1 MKRRI
6 LCLMASLL
14 LVGAVSAQNWGDNP
28 DSHAQPSNTPIVATV
43 QINGNTVAA
52 TPTSDYRLGAFI
64 DGNLWGIAA
73 PHTDGKFWIQVF
85 YETAGEEISFKLY
98 DGQNE
103 YTTCTVVEPT
113 TMTAVTTSEAGAVV
127 TLNFTNGQTV
137 ELAAGYNWW
146 STNLDVT
153 LDELKAALVAAMPST
168 TFIRIT
174 AQNGSYATYNGT
186 NWRGT
191 LSGWDITKFYIIQT
205 NESCEL
211 TLTAQPV
218 NPAERPIT
226 IVPNYNWIAFP
237 LSEPT
242 AVSTAF
248 TGYTATNN
256 DRVTAQDGKYATYN
270 GNTHSWRGQLTTLQP
285 GKGYIF
291 SSQATGN
298 QTLIF
303 QSSAE

>member
-6 LCLMASLL
+6 LCLMVSLL
-14 LVGAVSAQNWGDNP
+14 LCGVVSAQNYWGDDP

-113 TMTAVTTSEAGAVV
+113 TMTAVATSEAGAVV

-137 ELAAGYNWW
+137 ELAAGWNWW
-146 STNLDVT
+146 STNLDIT
-153 LDELKAALVAAMPST
+153 LADLKAALVAADGNSG
-168 TFIRIT
+168 IKIL
-174 AQNGSYATYNGT
+174 AGDLKSVSYNGSA
-186 NWRGT
+186 WRGSLT
-191 LSGWDITKFYIIQT
+191 SLDVTQMYKIQTTTDCEIELSGNPINPEQT
-205 NESCEL
+205 
-211 TLTAQPV
+211 
-218 NPAERPIT
+218 IT
-226 IVPNYNWIAFP
+226 ITPGYNWI
-237 LSEPT
+237 
-242 AVSTAF
+242 
-248 TGYTATNN
+248 GYPYNEEKTVNSVFSGFAISGDRIMSGDTKSATS
-256 DRVTAQDGKYATYN
+256 N
-270 GNTHSWRGQLTTLQP
+270 GTTWRGQLTTLGP
-285 GKGYIF
+285 GLGYIYYSNASENRTF
-291 SSQATGN
+291 TFPSSN
-298 QTLIF
+298 K
-303 QSSAE
+303 